1 MAIREK
7 AKALFKS
14 KSKGDGGSQISKS
27 STKESDTE
35 RWPSNVYKPGE
46 AMPRPKYRA
55 PPKKEHKESLEAFSF
70 AEAWR
75 RKSFQ
80 SQYSPMGTRAPSR
93 RNSSRQP
100 SRRSSW
106 YSMGKKSYGGKS
118 DVVRNGSVTSGE
130 TEKGGT
136 RQREHVSHA
145 AKATTLRTE
154 MEQEGDDD
162 VGNGADYNR
171 PPGNKQSANDS
182 AVGLSR
188 VQSKDMAYKSRP
200 TSMDARAEQERDGA
214 QYHGMDTTLSTAH
227 DHHPFTEQE
236 LALALSRSHLSVP
249 VHS

>member
-46 AMPRPKYRA
+46 TMPRPKYRA

-130 TEKGGT
+130 AEKGGT

-145 AKATTLRTE
+145 AKATTLKTE

-162 VGNGADYNR
+162 VGN
-171 PPGNKQSANDS
+171 
-182 AVGLSR
+182 VGLSR

-200 TSMDARAEQERDGA
+200 TSMDVRAEQERDGA